1 MYQGSGDKQ
10 MNDDDDMMM
19 DYSGKGENDE
29 DGKGDMERDDDEQVG
44 DWEEEMG
51 SAGQYNS
58 HLCIFSTHILLEQCK
73 T

>member
-51 SAGQYNS
+51 SAG
-58 HLCIFSTHILLEQCK
+58 
-73 T
+73 